1 MIDYTNANTIVQ
13 SYLKSYGLES
23 LSAWATKTLSENP
36 SLDSASLQVLISDT
50 PEFNARFPALKTLR
64 QTGRAISVDAYMAY
78 EDQTRQLLHT
88 YGIPKEMYGTSE
100 SISNL
105 LLNDVSTAEMNQRI
119 QMAAQ
124 AAYSAPEETRTALR
138 DQYGISGGNLV
149 AYWLDPEKAQPLLEK
164 QYAAA
169 TITGAAA
176 RQAIG
181 IGITESERLA
191 ALGIT
196 GAAAEQGFAQVAQM
210 SGLEAGSGETVNQ
223 QTLINAQ
230 FGDAAAQASVR
241 RVQGGRVAQFQGGG
255 QAAES
260 QQGVVGLGSSSN
272 K

>member
-1 MIDYTNANTIVQ
+1 MPIDYTNANTIIQ
-13 SYLKSYGLES
+13 SYLKTYGLET
-23 LSAWATKTLSENP
+23 LSPWATKTLAENP
-36 SLDSASLQVLISDT
+36 SLDASSLQVLISDT
-50 PEFNARFPALKTLR
+50 PEFNARFPAMKTLR

-100 SISNL
+100 AISNL
-105 LLNDVSTAEMNQRI
+105 LLNDVSASEMNQRI

-124 AAYSAPEETRTALR
+124 AAYSAPEETRNALR

-149 AYWLDPEKAQPLLEK
+149 AYWLYPEKAQPLLEK

-181 IGITESERLA
+181 IGVTEAERLA
-191 ALGIT
+191 SLGIT
-196 GAAAEQGFAQVAQM
+196 GAAAEQGFGQVAQM
-210 SGLEAGSGETVNQ
+210 AGLEAGSGETVNQ

-241 RVQGGRVAQFQGGG
+241 RVQGGRVAQFQQSGGAQDG
-255 QAAES
+255 QS
-260 QQGVVGLGSSSN
+260 GVSGLGSTG